1 MSRIKLFNGS
11 MLTARFFAIF
21 IGFFFLTIISI
32 IVITSLIIFIKAP
45 NFKDRPFPP
54 RHEMIDGKED
64 HHFDR
69 HEPGSERPP
78 FDRKPH
84 KRPGP
89 PPELINDLA
98 IALSI
103 FAFIAVVFSF
113 LIARY
118 LAKYF
123 LFPVSQLADATKKF
137 SKHDFSFR
145 IPVNRKDEIGMLAH
159 DFNEMADRL
168 QKYEEMRKQWIADI
182 SHELRTPI
190 SIMQAGIEAVQ
201 DTVWPLD
208 MNTMNRL
215 HSEILYIAKTVND
228 LHLLSVAESE
238 GLSLNMEPVSIPGFL
253 TDASNRFS
261 EKLKTAGIL
270 LEMELDSEKNML
282 GMADPY
288 LLRTVF
294 NNLIEN
300 SIRYTDSPGILKI
313 SCFKETSDI
322 VIVFDDSAPG
332 VPEEYIN
339 RIFDRLFRVDSSRSR
354 KHGGSGLGLS
364 TCRTHIE
371 AMNGTIIAS
380 GSPLGGLRITIRM
393 PLLKKESAC

>member
-1 MSRIKLFNGS
+1 MISVKLFNGS
-11 MLTARFFAIF
+11 KLTARFFAIF
-21 IGFFFLTIISI
+21 FAFSLLTIVFI
-32 IVITSLIIFIKAP
+32 IIIASVIIFIKAP
-45 NFKDRPFPP
+45 AFNDRHNSPP
-54 RHEMIDGKED
+54 HEMSEN
-64 HHFDR
+64 HHFDNPDER
-69 HEPGSERPP
+69 FEKPHFDHRPP
-78 FDRKPH
+78 

-89 PPELINDLA
+89 PPGLINDLIA
-98 IALSI
+98 ALSI
-103 FAFIAVVFSF
+103 FAFLAVVFSF
-113 LIARY
+113 LVAHY
-118 LAKYF
+118 LSRYF
-123 LFPVSQLADATKKF
+123 LLPVSELANATKKF
-137 SKHDFSFR
+137 SNHDFSTR

-182 SHELRTPI
+182 AHELRTPI
-190 SIMQAGIEAVQ
+190 SIMQAEVEAVQ
-201 DTVWPLD
+201 DAVWPLD

-238 GLSLNMEPVSIPGFL
+238 GLSLNMEPVSIAGFL

-261 EKLKTAGIL
+261 EKLKTAGIN
-270 LEMELDSEKNML
+270 LEMEFSSEKNTL

-288 LLRTVF
+288 FLRTVF

-300 SIRYTDSPGILKI
+300 SIRYTDMPGKLKI
-313 SCFKETSDI
+313 SCFEEASDI
-322 VIVFDDSAPG
+322 VVIFEDSAPG

-371 AMNGTIIAS
+371 AMNGTITAS
-380 GSPLGGLRITIRM
+380 SSPLGGLKITIRI